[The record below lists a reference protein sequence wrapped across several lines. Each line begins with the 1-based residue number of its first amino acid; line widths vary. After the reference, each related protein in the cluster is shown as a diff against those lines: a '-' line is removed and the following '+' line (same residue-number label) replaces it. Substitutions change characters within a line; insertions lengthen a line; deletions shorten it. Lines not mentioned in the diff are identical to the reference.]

1 MERQLER
8 VVTSY
13 LPERSRA
20 FLGKQKAL
28 DKMKS
33 MTFTRS
39 LILGIRIFLLMALCI
54 SAGICIYLIRDFLL
68 HSPKFDLSVK
78 EIHGFRNVPE
88 NQILMRL
95 GVTENQTQNLLSLD
109 LDELR
114 KSLELISWIKTA
126 TVRRVLPDKLIIEVS
141 ERVPIGYAR
150 IDHSTF
156 LVDDQ
161 GVLLEMNS
169 ESSSNFDFPVI
180 TGMESGLE
188 PEVIGR
194 NKKRISLYKELIQAL
209 DGNGAGLSR
218 DLSEVHLQDPGSLA
232 VLLNDDP
239 VWVILGSD
247 QLEKRFRRYLGM
259 SSQIKQ
265 KCPQVD
271 TVDLRFQE
279 QVIIKQSSQS
289 LISPSSQ

>member
-1 MERQLER
+1 MK
-8 VVTSY
+8 
-13 LPERSRA
+13 
-20 FLGKQKAL
+20 LGAVE
-28 DKMKS
+28 D
-33 MTFTRS
+33 
-39 LILGIRIFLLMALCI
+39 
-54 SAGICIYLIRDFLL
+54 
-68 HSPKFDLSVK
+68 
-78 EIHGFRNVPE
+78 
-88 NQILMRL
+88 
-95 GVTENQTQNLLSLD
+95 QTKNLLSLD

-114 KSLELISWIKTA
+114 KSLELISWVRSA

-141 ERVPIGYAR
+141 ERVPIGYVR

-161 GVLLEMNS
+161 GVLLETNS
-169 ESSSNFDFPVI
+169 ESSREFDFPVI
-180 TGMESGLE
+180 TGMEAGLE
-188 PEVIGR
+188 PEVVAR
-194 NKKRISLYKELIQAL
+194 NKKRISLYRELIQAL
-209 DGNGAGLSR
+209 EGNGAGLSR

-239 VWVILGSD
+239 VLVILGSV

-271 TVDLRFQE
+271 SVDLRFQE

-289 LISPSSQ
+289 LSSPSFK